1 VITKER
7 RAKAAHFLKVEAAR
21 LGQGGTDDRRLAEAV
36 GVLFSV
42 VDNLEEQLKMWQEV
56 GRTATVQAQG
66 ARADLED
73 SRVKVAALR
82 RRVYD
87 LESRYGGGDVS

>member
-7 RAKAAHFLKVEAAR
+7 RAKAAHLLKLEAAR

-36 GVLFSV
+36 GVLFEV

-56 GRTATVQAQG
+56 GRNANVRAEG
-66 ARADLED
+66 AREDLAD
-73 SRVKVAALR
+73 SQIKIASLR

-87 LESRYGGGDVS
+87 LEVKLGVRNVS